1 MTTQKKLIPLAFDLE
16 LNKNLYLKNPMKT
29 ELGKRLISD
38 SVILIDQIGLDQ
50 FTFKKLALKMKS
62 AEATIYRYFEN
73 KHQLFV
79 YLLNWYWEW
88 LAVRIDFNTLNIK
101 SPSKRLRI
109 VIDVI
114 VDTINRNTS
123 IEYINEE
130 ALHRIV
136 VREGIKA
143 YHHKLVD
150 EDNREGFF
158 LSYKSLCGK
167 IAAIIKEISPAFAF
181 SRALASTLIETANN
195 NLYFARHLPRLTDLK
210 ADDPDFSGQLKQM
223 LEFFVFGVIH
233 TNMMIESQPDKLF
246 QK

>member
-1 MTTQKKLIPLAFDLE
+1 
-16 LNKNLYLKNPMKT
+16 MKT
-29 ELGKRLISD
+29 ELGKKL
-38 SVILIDQIGLDQ
+38 VQNAVELIDLLGLEQ
-50 FTFKKLALKMKS
+50 FTFRKLAVKMGS
-62 AEATIYRYFEN
+62 AEASIYRYFEN

-88 LAVRIDFNTLNIK
+88 MAVRIDFNTLNVE
-101 SPSKRLRI
+101 SASKRLKI

-123 IEYINEE
+123 IDVINEE

-150 EDNREGFF
+150 EDNKEGFF

-167 IAAIIKEISPAFAF
+167 IASIIKEISPDFLY
-181 SRALASTLIETANN
+181 SRTLASTLIETANN
-195 NLYFARHLPRLTDLK
+195 NLYFAHHLPRLTDLK
-210 ADDPDFSGQLKQM
+210 AEAKDFSSQLKQM

-233 TNMMIESQPDKLF
+233 ANIMMNVYLDSELKEDMLK
-246 QK
+246 